1 MTSEPSSHLRMPA
14 FLYGTFMFVARKASR
29 EGQRWGEQYRKDGL
43 FPAPREL
50 LDVPPG
56 ELVIAHEV
64 ADFERER
71 PAWRLYLVSRV
82 MSDVFKVLDY
92 QNTRQVRDGF
102 EAFCR
107 GTAWGA
113 LHFAIEPTSPVS
125 ASQTA
130 LRLRAVGQFWE
141 PLQSVRYLFKR
152 LNAHLTLEELMVA
165 SNDWA
170 LDAWCAL
177 DEGSVRSRLEL
188 AAERMAR
195 ATKGESI
202 EAILREMPRAFTA
215 ARGLKHPSTLAD
227 PAFLR
232 ERLERLS
239 PEAFADVSGACTSD
253 LLGQLYTWEREL
265 EKQ

>member
-1 MTSEPSSHLRMPA
+1 MTPGSSSSLRMPA
-14 FLYGTFMFVARKASR
+14 FLHGTFMSVARKASR
-29 EGQRWGEQYRKDGL
+29 EGERCGEQYRKDGS

-56 ELVIAHEV
+56 TGVTAHEV
-64 ADFERER
+64 VDFERER

-82 MSDVFKVLDY
+82 MSEVFKVLDY
-92 QNTRQVRDGF
+92 QNTLQARDDF

-130 LRLRAVGQFWE
+130 LRLRAVLQFWE
-141 PLQSVRYLFKR
+141 PLQSVHYLFKR
-152 LNAHLTLEELMVA
+152 LNTRLTLEELMMA
-165 SNDWA
+165 SNGWA
-170 LDAWCAL
+170 VDAWCPL
-177 DEGSVRSRLEL
+177 DEGSVRSRFEL
-188 AAERMAR
+188 AAERMSR
-195 ATKGESI
+195 ATKSESI
-202 EAILREMPRAFTA
+202 EAILRGMPRAFAA
-215 ARGLKHPSTLAD
+215 ARELKHRSTLAD

-232 ERLERLS
+232 ERLEGLS
-239 PEAFADVSGACTSD
+239 AEAFEDVSGACTSD
-253 LLGQLYTWEREL
+253 LLGQLYTWDREL